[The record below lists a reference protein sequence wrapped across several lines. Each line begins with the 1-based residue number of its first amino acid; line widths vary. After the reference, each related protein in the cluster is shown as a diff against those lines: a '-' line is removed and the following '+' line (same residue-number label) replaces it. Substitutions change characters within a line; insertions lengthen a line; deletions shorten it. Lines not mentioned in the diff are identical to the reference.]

1 MGKLLLAKYSHVY
14 VYFHWSF
21 SLHGIYLQLKSSR
34 FPIIFTMLP
43 VFLTNFLL
51 TKYRPLIKLQTTEVN
66 RDDQNVIL
74 INAPL
79 SDSTTYY
86 INGIYWINLTSA
98 YIKQNFFS
106 DIFISNIHSI
116 LWTMSFKYIHGDS
129 HKISEYHEKLFS

>member
-1 MGKLLLAKYSHVY
+1 
-14 VYFHWSF
+14 
-21 SLHGIYLQLKSSR
+21 
-34 FPIIFTMLP
+34 MLP

-86 INGIYWINLTSA
+86 INGIY
-98 YIKQNFFS
+98 
-106 DIFISNIHSI
+106 
-116 LWTMSFKYIHGDS
+116 
-129 HKISEYHEKLFS
+129 